1 MQVVLNRKVELR
13 AEVDVFVAGG
23 GPAGIAAAVTAAR
36 QGRKVFL
43 AESFQ
48 FLGGAATA
56 ALVPAYMPFTNGVDF
71 MSGGIGREIYEMGVA
86 DGGFVPNGDTVGIFP
101 ESMKRICD
109 KLVMDAG
116 VEVSLNTTLV
126 AVETAEGC
134 EVTHVVLWGKTG
146 LFAVRARTYIDCTGD
161 GDLSVWA
168 GASYDKGD
176 ALGRMMPGT
185 LCSTWAGVDWDRV
198 VAPDSR
204 ELERAF
210 ADHVFT
216 QEDRHM
222 SGMWRTGATTG
233 GANIGHAFG
242 VDGTDER
249 SLTAAMV
256 AARAMQP
263 EFERYYRNYL
273 SGYENARMMATGSM
287 LGIRET
293 RRIRCLYTL
302 DENDFQRRASFADE
316 IGRFSYPVDIHAP
329 SASQADHAAFEKE
342 YGAWRYQDGESYGIP
357 YRSLVPQGLGNVL
370 VAGRCIGADRRM
382 QSSIRVMPCCY
393 ITGMAAGMAA
403 TLAQEGGLAP
413 ASVNT
418 DELRTRLK
426 AAGAW
431 LPEQR

>member
-1 MQVVLNRKVELR
+1 M
-13 AEVDVFVAGG
+13 AGG
-23 GPAGIAAAVTAAR
+23 GPAGVAAAVTAAR
-36 QGRKVFL
+36 QGKRVFL
-43 AESFQ
+43 AEGFQ

-71 MSGGIGREIYEMGVA
+71 MAGGIGREIYDAVLAAGGVPS
-86 DGGFVPNGDTVGIFP
+86 GNTVGIFP
-101 ESMKRICD
+101 EAMKRICD
-109 KLVMDAG
+109 KLVTDAG
-116 VEVSLNTTLV
+116 IELSLNSTVV
-126 AVETAEGC
+126 AAEVAGGLID
-134 EVTHVVLWGKTG
+134 HVVLMGKSG
-146 LFAVRARTYIDCTGD
+146 FFAVRAKTYIDSTGD
-161 GDLSVWA
+161 GDLAVWA
-168 GASYDKGD
+168 GAAYDKGD
-176 ALGRMMPGT
+176 DQGRLMPGT
-185 LCSTWAGVDWDRV
+185 LCSVWAGVDWSRT

-222 SGMWRTGATTG
+222 SGMWRTGEATG

-249 SLTAAMV
+249 SLTKAMV
-256 AARAMQP
+256 AARAIQP
-263 EFERYYRNYL
+263 EFERYYREYL
-273 SGYENARMMATGSM
+273 TGFEKAQIMATGAM

-302 DENDFQRRASFADE
+302 DENDFQKRASFDDE

-329 SASQADHAAFEKE
+329 STSKADHKAFEEE

-357 YRSLVPQGLGNVL
+357 YRSLVPQGLGNLL
-370 VAGRCIGADRRM
+370 VTGRCIGTDRRM

-403 TLAQEGGLAP
+403 SLAQDTGAALPEVDTA
-413 ASVNT
+413 A
-418 DELRTRLK
+418 LRGRLK

-431 LPEQR
+431 LPDHS